1 MAGLKRFV
9 LALTLALT
17 ALLMDGCSA
26 ACGDPSWLLR
36 VATDSIGNYSAGA
49 DVSASG
55 QVCATRSFGD

>member
-9 LALTLALT
+9 LALILALT
-17 ALLMDGCSA
+17 AVLMDGCSA
-26 ACGDPSWLLR
+26 GCGDPTWLLH
-36 VATDSIGNYSAGA
+36 VATDSIGNYSASA